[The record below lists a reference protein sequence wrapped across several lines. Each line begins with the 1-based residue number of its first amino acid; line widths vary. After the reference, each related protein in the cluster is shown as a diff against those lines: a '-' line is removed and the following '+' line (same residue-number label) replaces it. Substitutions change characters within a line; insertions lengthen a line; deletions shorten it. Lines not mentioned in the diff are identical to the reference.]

1 MNKEAHGYT
10 IASKG
15 KRLIATLVEGIIFGT
30 LFYVSYRIFGGSFKE
45 LIEKDFKAI
54 EIVYSAVYGIII
66 GGVFYP
72 LFTGNLGHKIF
83 NLKVISAEIG
93 EDFNKAENGAIREC
107 LKSVLSYLIIPII
120 WILWDEN
127 NQNLYDKLTKKLV
140 VYI

>member
-54 EIVYSAVYGIII
+54 EIVYSSK
-66 GGVFYP
+66 
-72 LFTGNLGHKIF
+72 T
-83 NLKVISAEIG
+83 
-93 EDFNKAENGAIREC
+93 
-107 LKSVLSYLIIPII
+107 
-120 WILWDEN
+120 
-127 NQNLYDKLTKKLV
+127 
-140 VYI
+140 